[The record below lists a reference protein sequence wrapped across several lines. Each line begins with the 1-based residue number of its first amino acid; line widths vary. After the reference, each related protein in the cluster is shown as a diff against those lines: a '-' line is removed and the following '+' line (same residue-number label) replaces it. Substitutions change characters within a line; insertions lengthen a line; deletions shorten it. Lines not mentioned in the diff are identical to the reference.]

1 MEGTWGGWPTGN
13 SLEAGVAGRQTPRV
27 SVISSVARRGNTAQ
41 SVEACKDHTVEKAR
55 QGRLHSRQSLE
66 TDLTSGDAGQDTG
79 IDDRGEDLVR
89 SRNLWSSPHQPFWG
103 SKTAISR
110 TSPPTAS
117 RTDTHR
123 LAREEDPQLDQ
134 L

>member
-1 MEGTWGGWPTGN
+1 M
-13 SLEAGVAGRQTPRV
+13 Q
-27 SVISSVARRGNTAQ
+27 
-41 SVEACKDHTVEKAR
+41 DHTVEKAR

-66 TDLTSGDAGQDTG
+66 TDLTSGDTGQDTG
-79 IDDRGEDLVR
+79 IGDRGEDLVG
-89 SRNLWSSPHQPFWG
+89 SRNLWSPPHQPFWG

-117 RTDTHR
+117 RTNRHR
-123 LAREEDPQLDQ
+123 LAREENSELDQ